1 MNACMNACMHE
12 SMNERPRVR
21 AAFAFARLSVTEF
34 REVVVVVL
42 FSVVMLARALARTV
56 ATSKTTTLAGRAL
69 GETAAARP
77 RGRGRRATVV
87 RARSTVMPTWTTT
100 MATTTRIHDSR
111 RASTSTSTSV
121 TSASTRTRTRARRP
135 NGGDGRRGWSGGRR
149 VREDEDFDSEE
160 YFAGFLPDSKSTPLV
175 PEDAR
180 GGRAKK
186 GKASPR
192 FNGEAYKTPA
202 ERRRA
207 RDEGERLNKALASL
221 GVASRRG
228 ADDLIFGGR
237 VKVNGVT
244 VTAPATK
251 VNVNADVV
259 MVDGRVIEGG
269 VSFVKEHTY
278 FMLNKPKGFVCSAK
292 PNSSGGKTVLDL
304 FEQWREEFTSQFP
317 GKLPP
322 RLFTVG
328 RLDVATTGL
337 LLVTTDGDWC
347 QRVAHPSSEVV
358 KQYIVTAN
366 NKPTRAQISEMAK
379 GTDVD
384 GAHVVPVRVE
394 TMGGDGG
401 PKNRIL
407 VEVVDGRN
415 REVRV
420 LCSNAGVDVKN
431 LKRTRIGGLRMPKE
445 LPLGKYV
452 RLQPHQV
459 AHVLDKGLARNGG
472 TF

>member
-1 MNACMNACMHE
+1 MTDRE
-12 SMNERPRVR
+12 
-21 AAFAFARLSVTEF
+21 EF
-34 REVVVVVL
+34 VVVVL
-42 FSVVMLARALARTV
+42 FVVVLFVVVMLARALARTV

-69 GETAAARP
+69 GKTAAARP

-87 RARSTVMPTWTTT
+87 RARSTVTPTWTTT
-100 MATTTRIHDSR
+100 MATTTRMDDSR

-149 VREDEDFDSEE
+149 VRENEDFESDSEE

-259 MVDGRVIEGG
+259 MVDGKVIEGG

-366 NKPTRAQISEMAK
+366 NKATRAQISEMAK

>member
-1 MNACMNACMHE
+1 MVEVSPHSPSSARGRE
-12 SMNERPRVR
+12 TR
-21 AAFAFARLSVTEF
+21 ASSYP
-34 REVVVVVL
+34 VVVVPVVPVPV
-42 FSVVMLARALARTV
+42 VVMLARALARTTTSTSIVV
-56 ATSKTTTLAGRAL
+56 ARRTL

-77 RGRGRRATVV
+77 CARRATVV
-87 RARSTVMPTWTTT
+87 RARSTTTT
-100 MATTTRIHDSR
+100 TTTWMTTTVTASTVRARESR
-111 RASTSTSTSV
+111 RASTSTT
-121 TSASTRTRTRARRP
+121 TRARRP
-135 NGGDGRRGWSGGRR
+135 NGGAGRR
-149 VREDEDFDSEE
+149 VSSGGGGGGVFDDGDDAVGAESSGDED
-160 YFAGFLPDSKSTPLV
+160 YFAGFLPNSKSTPLV
-175 PEDAR
+175 PENAAR
-180 GGRAKK
+180 GGRAK
-186 GKASPR
+186 GAASPR

-251 VNVNADVV
+251 VNLNADVV
-259 MVDGRVIEGG
+259 MVDGKVIEGG

-278 FMLNKPKGFVCSAK
+278 FMLNKPKGFVCSAR

-304 FEQWREEFTSQFP
+304 FEQWREEFTTQFP

-394 TMGGDGG
+394 TMGADGG

-415 REVRV
+415 REVRI
-420 LCSNAGVDVKN
+420 LCANAGIDVKN